1 VYVYEKTGLAQCGVP
16 VGAKAIAKMD
26 N

>member
-1 VYVYEKTGLAQCGVP
+1 VYEKTGLAQCGVP